1 MQHYQKEH
9 RKRVKQRIPVFSII
23 TAVAATFILWK
34 AAAIIVSSPVL
45 PHPELVLSRFID
57 EAAGLQFWFHFGISL
72 RRVCAS
78 IFISWLIAFPLGAIL
93 GYSMTMDRIFAPL
106 IFMAYPVPK
115 MVLLPVIVLLFG
127 LGDVSKIVLIT
138 LILFFQVLVSTR
150 DGVRAISTKYYDSVE
165 SMGGGR
171 IDILRHVVFPA
182 ALPHSFTAIRIS
194 TGTAISVL
202 FFAESF
208 ATTTGLGYLIMDAWA
223 RADYVMI
230 FVGITGMSIMGLG
243 LYMLVALIERRTC
256 AWNFAETEEPAKEKI
271 TIIKKTVTYSKM
283 IKLSHTVF
291 ALPFALSGLVLA
303 LRVKPVTAGMIF
315 WIVIAMVGGRSAA
328 MGFNRIADAD
338 IDADNPRTAV
348 REIPS
353 GTITRGEALAFII
366 FSSALLAFAAAMLSK
381 ICFVLSFP
389 LLVVLFFYS
398 YTKRFT
404 WLAHIYLGFAIGLA
418 PVAVWVAIVGMPGIS
433 IMLLALALMTHIA
446 GFDILYSC
454 QDYEFDKENNL
465 FSIPARF
472 GIRRAFTVSSALHVL
487 SVLLLASL
495 YFTAGFGAWYFVF
508 IAVIAVLFVIEHL
521 IVKPDDISHIDI
533 AFFNI
538 NSIISVLVFAA
549 ILTGYL
555 TGG

>member
-1 MQHYQKEH
+1 MKQK
-9 RKRVKQRIPVFSII
+9 IPFFSIL
-23 TAVAATFILWK
+23 TALAATFIIWK
-34 AAAIIVSSPVL
+34 AAALIASSPIL
-45 PHPELVLSRFID
+45 PHPEIVLARFIE
-57 EAAGLQFWFHFGISL
+57 EACTSTFWLHFSISL
-72 RRVCAS
+72 RRVCLS
-78 IFISWLIAFPLGAIL
+78 ILLSWMTAFPLGAAL
-93 GYSMTMDRIFAPL
+93 GYSRTLDRIFAPL

-127 LGDVSKIVLIT
+127 LGDISKIVLIT

-150 DGVRAISTKYYDSVE
+150 DGVRAINTKYYDSVE
-165 SMGGGR
+165 SMGGTQG
-171 IDILRHVVFPA
+171 DIYRHVVFPA

-230 FVGITGMSIMGLG
+230 FVGITGMSLMGLG
-243 LYMLVALIERRTC
+243 LYMIVALLEKKACSWT
-256 AWNFAETEEPAKEKI
+256 FADAGEPAKERI
-271 TIIKKTVTYSKM
+271 AIIKKTVTYSKM

-303 LRVKPVTAGMIF
+303 IREKPVTAEMVF
-315 WIVIAMVGGRSAA
+315 WIIIAMVGGRSAA

-338 IDADNPRTAV
+338 IDAGNPRTAI

-353 GTITRGEALAFII
+353 GAITRNEALAFTI
-366 FSSALLAFAAAMLSK
+366 FSSVLLVFSAAMLSK
-381 ICFVLSFP
+381 ICFILSFP
-389 LLVVLFFYS
+389 LLIVLFFYS

-418 PVAVWVAIVGMPGIS
+418 PVAVWIAIVGMPGIS
-433 IMLLALALMTHIA
+433 IILLAFALMTHIA

-454 QDYEFDKENNL
+454 QDYEFDKQNNL
-465 FSIPARF
+465 FSIPSRF
-472 GIRRAFTVSSALHVL
+472 GIKRAFTISSALHIT

-495 YFTAGFGAWYFVF
+495 YFTAGFGVWYFAF
-508 IAVIAVLFVIEHL
+508 IIIIAVLFAVEHR
-521 IVKPDDISHIDI
+521 IVKPDDITHIDI

>member
-1 MQHYQKEH
+1 MKQK
-9 RKRVKQRIPVFSII
+9 IPVFSII
-23 TAVAATFILWK
+23 TAIAATFILWK
-34 AAAIIVSSPVL
+34 AAAIIVASPVL

-57 EAAGLQFWFHFGISL
+57 EAGGLQFWFHFAISL

-78 IFISWLIAFPLGAIL
+78 IIISWLIAFPLGAIL
-93 GYSMTMDRIFAPL
+93 GYSRTMDRIFAPL

-127 LGDVSKIVLIT
+127 LGDLSKIVLIT

-171 IDILRHVVFPA
+171 IEIFRYVVFPA

-230 FVGITGMSIMGLG
+230 FVGITGMSIMGLA
-243 LYMLVALIERRTC
+243 LYMLVALLEKRAC
-256 AWNFAETEEPAKEKI
+256 AWTFAETDEPVKEKI
-271 TIIKKTVTYSKM
+271 TLIEKTVTYSKM

-303 LRVKPVTAGMIF
+303 LRIKPATAEMIF

-338 IDADNPRTAV
+338 IDAGNPRTAI

-353 GTITRGEALAFII
+353 GTITRGEALAFTI
-366 FSSALLAFAAAMLSK
+366 FSSALLVFAAAMLSK

-433 IMLLALALMTHIA
+433 IIILALALMTHIA

-472 GIRRAFTVSSALHVL
+472 GIRKAFTISSVLHIL

-495 YFTAGFGAWYFVF
+495 YFTAGFGALYFVF
-508 IAVIAVLFVIEHL
+508 ITVIAILFVIEHR
-521 IVKPDDISHIDI
+521 IVKPDDITHIDI

-555 TGG
+555 TGS